1 MTTTDFDELS
11 SRIDAVGHTLLIL
24 IAELELR
31 GTLDGPALSKGLR
44 RFGRGRSRHPGRERS
59 GRVIQ
64 ELAQRLDTARANRST
79 GC

>member
-1 MTTTDFDELS
+1 MTNIEFDELS

-31 GTLDGPALSKGLR
+31 KALDGPELSQGLR
-44 RFGRGRSRHPGRERS
+44 RFGRNRSRHPGRERS

-64 ELAQRLDTARANRST
+64 ELARRLDGARASRSAAR
-79 GC
+79 